1 MGRQK
6 RHPESPVR
14 TLPGQRSERVV
25 LSLTALLC
33 GAVVM
38 VVELLAARFLAP
50 LFGTCIVVWTA
61 VIAVALLALAAG
73 YTLGGRVADRW
84 PQAGCLFGV
93 ILLAALALVLS
104 SLIRRDVLQAA
115 SGLGLR
121 GGSLLAVTVL
131 FGPALL
137 LLGMVTPLVVRLYAR
152 GLEHLGQ
159 EVGRLYALS
168 TAGSFAGTVLSG
180 FWLIP
185 WLGLSRLLACSAG
198 LLALLAAG
206 GFLAYRRGG
215 AAALA
220 AGTLAL
226 AGLLG
231 WQSGRHTISQGN
243 GWRVLASRDGLYGQL
258 KVVETDGGERRLL
271 IDGVNQG
278 AVHWPA
284 GTPASRYVHAID
296 TLITAAAPEAST
308 VLVVGLGAGLM
319 PSLLHDHG
327 RHVEVVEIDPL
338 VAALQQEYLQRGPR
352 PYTVH
357 FADARRFVNACDRSF
372 DAIVL
377 DAFAGDAVPGHLLSR
392 EAFGEFAARLAPGGA
407 VILNLVT
414 VIGDGHTAALASV
427 MRTMRAVFPQVRA
440 FCWSRLE
447 DPPDAVNV
455 LILALPD
462 DRPVDAAGEGR
473 LATGPNRWYVQM
485 TLDNELPLPTA
496 EATILS
502 DDHNPIDILLTRSAT
517 AWRQAI
523 IGTES
528 LDMLLR

>member
-1 MGRQK
+1 MARQK
-6 RHPESPVR
+6 RHPERPLA
-14 TLPGQRSERVV
+14 TPPGQRSERLV
-25 LSLTALLC
+25 LSVTALLC

-84 PQAGCLFGV
+84 PQAGTLFGV
-93 ILLAALALVLS
+93 VLLAALTLAVS
-104 SLIRRDVLQAA
+104 GLIRRDVLQAA

-121 GGSLLAVTVL
+121 GGSLVAAAVL
-131 FGPALL
+131 FGPTLL
-137 LLGMVTPLVVRLYAR
+137 LLGMVSPLVVRLYTR

-185 WLGLSRLLACSAG
+185 WLGLSRLLACCAG
-198 LLALLAAG
+198 LLAVLAAG
-206 GFLAYRRGG
+206 GFLAHRRAG
-215 AAALA
+215 AAGLA
-220 AGTLAL
+220 VATLAL
-226 AGLLG
+226 AALLG
-231 WQSGRHTISQGN
+231 WQGGRHAVTQGS

-258 KVVETDGGERRLL
+258 KIAESDAGERRLL

-278 AVHWPA
+278 AVNWPA

-319 PSLLHDHG
+319 PTLLHEHG
-327 RHVEVVEIDPL
+327 RRVEVVEIDPM
-338 VAALQQEYLQRGPR
+338 VAALQQEFLQRGPR
-352 PYTVH
+352 PYPVH
-357 FADARRFVNACDRSF
+357 FADARRFVNTCDRAF

-392 EAFGEFAARLAPGGA
+392 EAFSEFAAHLTPGGA
-407 VILNLVT
+407 VVLNLVT
-414 VIGDGHTAALASV
+414 VIGGGHTEALASV
-427 MRTMRAVFPQVRA
+427 VQTMRTVFPQVRA
-440 FCWSRLE
+440 FCCSRLD

-462 DRPVDAAGEGR
+462 DRAVDAAGEGR
-473 LATGPNRWYVQM
+473 LATGANRWYVQM
-485 TLDNELPLPTA
+485 TLANELTLPATA
-496 EATILS
+496 GAVLS
-502 DDHNPIDILLTRSAT
+502 DDHNPIDIMLTRSAT

-523 IGTES
+523 IGTEN